1 MVGKD
6 PPPRFWITHCP
17 PCFSSC
23 RPCRSNCVTQRGT
36 HPSLT
41 TSWSDCYPTVFSFQE
56 SCRTLWTFGS
66 ERRMPSPPVRPTP
79 WSHSLTHSLTRELRR
94 GDADACFCVSVHK
107 DHYENLY
114 CVVSGEKHFVLMP
127 PTDRPFIPYG
137 NHGNHQVF
145 STAITIH
152 LW

>member
-66 ERRMPSPPVRPTP
+66 ERRTPSPPVRPTP
-79 WSHSLTHSLTRELRR
+79 WSHSLTHSHASCGVVMLMR
-94 GDADACFCVSVHK
+94 VSVFQCTK
-107 DHYENLY
+107 ITTRIFTASSLERNTLFW
-114 CVVSGEKHFVLMP
+114 C
-127 PTDRPFIPYG
+127 RP
-137 NHGNHQVF
+137 Q
-145 STAITIH
+145 TALSSPMVTMATTKSS
-152 LW
+152 LQQ